1 MANFDNFKEKAYCAA
16 GATADAAKHLALIA
30 KYRLAILAEQEKIRS
45 LCTKLG
51 KVYYKD
57 YVTDEEPDEAEY
69 TPLCERISDCY
80 RRINELR
87 AKLEDLRERGK
98 QEAEEDEEILEVL
111 ATEEAEAET
120 EEAE

>member
-87 AKLEDLRERGK
+87 AKLEDLRNSAK
-98 QEAEEDEEILEVL
+98 QEAEEEAAEEEEILQALAEAPQE
-111 ATEEAEAET
+111 ATE
-120 EEAE
+120 

>member
-1 MANFDNFKEKAYCAA
+1 MANFDSFKEKAYSAA
-16 GATADAAKHLALIA
+16 GATADAAKILALQA

-57 YVTDEEPDEAEY
+57 YITDEEPDEAEY
-69 TPLCERISDCY
+69 TPLCDRISDCY

-87 AKLEDLRERGK
+87 SKLEDLRTPSKET
-98 QEAEEDEEILEVL
+98 DEEEIFL
-111 ATEEAEAET
+111 ALNSEEE
-120 EEAE
+120 

>member
-1 MANFDNFKEKAYCAA
+1 MANFDNLKEKAYYAA
-16 GATADAAKHLALIA
+16 SLTADTAKHLALIS

-57 YVTDEEPDEAEY
+57 YITDEEPDEAEY
-69 TPLCERISDCY
+69 SPLCDRISDCY

-87 AKLEDLRERGK
+87 EKLEDLKAGNKAEK
-98 QEAEEDEEILEVL
+98 EAEEAEEEDLIALIAAQEDPEV
-111 ATEEAEAET
+111 
-120 EEAE
+120 